1 MVTVDQNNMIDQHY
15 VEAFRADDQ
24 QERAIVL
31 HMVLSLVGGLLLG
44 AVGAALFYGPDPLYA
59 IYEPYAYLLF
69 VVIVGRT
76 AVGLGWAALTSALAT
91 LGTVISLL
99 VASIFKTGNELTLGS
114 GGAMLNLTLLVI
126 ASLGLLSYFTR
137 RDDLW
142 GDFAGGAMAGMVAI
156 HAMGKALPH
165 WPTYVPGYGPWN
177 VLVVTGLAV
186 GLLLFLRQGIAPR
199 LRALL
204 VALIIACSYF
214 VFVVGL

>member
-142 GDFAGGAMAGMVAI
+142 GISPAARWRGWSRSTPWARRC
-156 HAMGKALPH
+156 
-165 WPTYVPGYGPWN
+165 PTGPRTSPG
-177 VLVVTGLAV
+177 TGH
-186 GLLLFLRQGIAPR
+186 GT
-199 LRALL
+199 
-204 VALIIACSYF
+204 SWS
-214 VFVVGL
+214 